1 MKSHVKTVKNA
12 LMPVIRSKGVKKPIG
27 NVINYRSQNGEVQK
41 DPERMAKSST
51 FCTKMYR
58 KTCLLVYARTR
69 NWAVFG
75 VLGVVTDLAVSAV
88 CVGVCVWPCV
98 WVLDGDGWLDDDER

>member
-27 NVINYRSQNGEVQK
+27 NVTFYRAQIWGCKK

-75 VLGVVTDLAVSAV
+75 VLGVVTDRAVSAV
-88 CVGVCVWPCV
+88 CVCGCVAVCLGVEW
-98 WVLDGDGWLDDDER
+98 